1 MSDYVPLSE
10 RGRPEAERAGPFE
23 GVPEWLRSSIA
34 VWVKKQLWTGSEWND
49 SLVLEVE
56 RNVRISPPLGM
67 KQGGSGWE
75 LERRML
81 NGRTDDMT
89 LDVLDF
95 LVRRD
100 HLKEREFYDRIP
112 VKSKP
117 IQRDTLNSILRE
129 GGSVWGVGTT
139 ASGDAGLVRRVDAS
153 FQDAADQAM
162 VGDAQHHRYLRKAW
176 GATYGRN
183 PQPDTAYRDAVRA
196 VEAAAIP
203 IVRPSR
209 SPPTLGLVIT
219 ELHDRPERFA
229 TRLNPSPPLEP
240 IETVRQMLSLLW
252 KSQRD
257 RHGVDDD
264 VPLTVSQQE
273 AEDALALAVTLV
285 RWFDTG
291 AVYRRD

>member
-1 MSDYVPLSE
+1 
-10 RGRPEAERAGPFE
+10 
-23 GVPEWLRSSIA
+23 
-34 VWVKKQLWTGSEWND
+34 
-49 SLVLEVE
+49 
-56 RNVRISPPLGM
+56 
-67 KQGGSGWE
+67 
-75 LERRML
+75 
-81 NGRTDDMT
+81 
-89 LDVLDF
+89 
-95 LVRRD
+95 
-100 HLKEREFYDRIP
+100 
-112 VKSKP
+112 
-117 IQRDTLNSILRE
+117 
-129 GGSVWGVGTT
+129 
-139 ASGDAGLVRRVDAS
+139 
-153 FQDAADQAM
+153 M